1 MTLTIMRAPHSG
13 LLIAQSLALCAHSL
27 PLNSPVIGG
36 GDEDCGNHHHQQS
49 TILLIIKSSPP
60 KKYNVKFEW
69 DLCVPTA
76 CL

>member
-36 GDEDCGNHHHQQS
+36 RGDEDCDNKKYNNHHHQKIQ
-49 TILLIIKSSPP
+49 
-60 KKYNVKFEW
+60 
-69 DLCVPTA
+69 
-76 CL
+76 

>member
-36 GDEDCGNHHHQQS
+36 RGDGDEDCGNYHHQQS
-49 TILLIIKSSPP
+49 TIIITT
-60 KKYNVKFEW
+60 KKYNHHHHQKS
-69 DLCVPTA
+69 TM
-76 CL
+76 